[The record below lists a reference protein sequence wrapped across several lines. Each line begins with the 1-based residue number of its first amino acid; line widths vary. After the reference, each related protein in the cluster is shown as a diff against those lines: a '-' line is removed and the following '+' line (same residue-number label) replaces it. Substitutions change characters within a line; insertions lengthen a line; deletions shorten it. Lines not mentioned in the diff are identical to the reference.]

1 MKYYVLE
8 WSLRDD
14 GDLETFKKLSGL
26 TETLRLE
33 LECETEA
40 FTPLYIGVYERG
52 TLTPL
57 MLFLSHEVPELDGA
71 VDQYYEIRDANLV
84 TIAEFIVRKGSSN
97 DT

>member
-40 FTPLYIGVYERG
+40 FTPLYIGVFENG

-57 MLFLSHEVPELDGA
+57 MLFLSHEVPELDG
-71 VDQYYEIRDANLV
+71 VTDMYYEIRDHSLV
-84 TIAEFIVRKGSSN
+84 TVAEFIVRKGN
-97 DT
+97 